1 MMSRGCTGF
10 FSSREQS
17 IRAKLG
23 KTRHSHRRTA
33 ALERPDGA
41 ANQRPTKR
49 AGKWMPVRPDG
60 GTRIGWCGI
69 IPAVGCVAQA
79 LPSFIECHLLLTQL
93 EAPWVVFKEAFYCFT
108 VLFFY
113 IFLSLILW
121 FNPVLT
127 APFRRQPV
135 ARFVCRM
142 LDVSDPQCGGRYSER
157 TMVMFFLSVSLLLWD
172 AELFRSCRCGFP
184 ESGRISGRNCL
195 RIRRMLF
202 GAVRLLWRFVFFIT
216 AVWILILILGLSRGA
231 QSVPVTWLRPF
242 FSLVSL
248 CSVFF
253 SIPPPS
259 FSLSLSH
266 SHSFGRSF
274 LWPPSLDCVRRRRRL
289 VNDRFLFFM
298 FRNIILSLLRRPSV
312 CAAGGSGRSTSN
324 AI

>member
-69 IPAVGCVAQA
+69 IPAVGCVARA

-157 TMVMFFLSVSLLLWD
+157 TMVMFFFV
-172 AELFRSCRCGFP
+172 
-184 ESGRISGRNCL
+184 CL
-195 RIRRMLF
+195 V
-202 GAVRLLWRFVFFIT
+202 AVV
-216 AVWILILILGLSRGA
+216 G
-231 QSVPVTWLRPF
+231 
-242 FSLVSL
+242 
-248 CSVFF
+248 C
-253 SIPPPS
+253 
-259 FSLSLSH
+259 
-266 SHSFGRSF
+266 
-274 LWPPSLDCVRRRRRL
+274 
-289 VNDRFLFFM
+289 
-298 FRNIILSLLRRPSV
+298 
-312 CAAGGSGRSTSN
+312 
-324 AI
+324 